1 MQARAAAQGQV
12 SQTALDV
19 AVAVGQ
25 FPSYARVRSKSLGAF
40 GVGEDS
46 RRNCFDDLPTGLTRN
61 RMEAIQ
67 ILHRLHQYRAW
78 CNRQLLSACRPLSA
92 EQLHAPFEI
101 GQGSVWRSLV
111 HLLAADSLWLD
122 AFEGRPDSPIPC
134 EADFKDLQEL
144 ANRWADLDRRWL
156 DALARLDGSDLER
169 PVLRADL
176 RNQRFTLDRVDAHLQ
191 VCTHA
196 AYTAAQVVNMLRRLG
211 VAPLPNC
218 MLVAMAYAEGRV
230 KEVPSP

>member
-1 MQARAAAQGQV
+1 
-12 SQTALDV
+12 
-19 AVAVGQ
+19 
-25 FPSYARVRSKSLGAF
+25 VRSVLEKTAAGTVSTA
-40 GVGEDS
+40 
-46 RRNCFDDLPTGLTRN
+46 LPTGLTRN

-78 CNRQLLSACRPLSA
+78 CNRQLLHACRPLSP

-111 HLLAADSLWLD
+111 HLLAADSLWVD
-122 AFEGRPDSPIPC
+122 AFEGRPDSPVPC
-134 EADFKDLQEL
+134 EADFKDLEEL
-144 ANRWADLDRRWL
+144 ANRWAEVDRRWL
-156 DALARLDGSDLER
+156 DALARLDASDLER

-176 RNQRFTLDRVDAHLQ
+176 RNRCLSLGGVDAHLQ

-211 VAPLPNC
+211 VASLPSC

-230 KEVPSP
+230 KEVPGP

>member
-1 MQARAAAQGQV
+1 MLVFTRNPSVLLVLEKSAAGTV
-12 SQTALDV
+12 SMA
-19 AVAVGQ
+19 
-25 FPSYARVRSKSLGAF
+25 
-40 GVGEDS
+40 
-46 RRNCFDDLPTGLTRN
+46 LPTGLTRN

-78 CNRQLLSACRPLSA
+78 CNRQLLHSCRPLSA

-122 AFEGRPDSPIPC
+122 AFEGRPDSPVPC

-144 ANRWADLDRRWL
+144 ADRWADLDRRWL

-196 AYTAAQVVNMLRRLG
+196 AYTAAQLVNMLRRLG

-218 MLVAMAYAEGRV
+218 MLVAMAYAEGKV

>member
-1 MQARAAAQGQV
+1 
-12 SQTALDV
+12 
-19 AVAVGQ
+19 
-25 FPSYARVRSKSLGAF
+25 
-40 GVGEDS
+40 
-46 RRNCFDDLPTGLTRN
+46 
-61 RMEAIQ
+61 MEAIQ

-78 CNRQLLSACRPLSA
+78 SNRQLLDACRPLSA

-101 GQGSVWRSLV
+101 GQGSVWKSLV

-122 AFEGRPDSPIPC
+122 AFEGHPDSRVPC
-134 EADFKDLQEL
+134 AADFKDLEEL
-144 ANRWADLDRRWL
+144 ANRWADLDRRWQG
-156 DALARLDGSDLER
+156 ALARLDGSALER

-176 RNQRFTLDRVDAHLQ
+176 RNQRFRLDGVDAHLQ

-218 MLVAMAYAEGRV
+218 MLVALASAEGRV
-230 KEVPSP
+230 KEVPGP